1 MLGNICSSNEH
12 ILHAESNKGTRKEY
26 IVSNPT
32 YINVK
37 GQYGIEDLTRQ
48 VTSEHPQESDI
59 QLYFHVRNGSADG
72 IKIYTNDSEGIRSAG
87 FSKEKNTLIVIHG
100 WHDQYDSP
108 VIRTVSKAALEVQDF
123 NVFAV
128 DWSKIASKDY
138 DVVFPVVPEVGR
150 LLGKLIKR
158 LVDNNGLNL
167 ARTTV
172 AGHSLGSHVAGAA
185 CAHLGSECD
194 VIIGMDPAGPQFSYD
209 KTENRLDTSDAKFVQ
224 VIHTNA
230 GLLGFPQ
237 AIGHADYFLN
247 GGSDQPGCESDTT
260 GWCSHN
266 RAFFYYAESLT
277 TGNFVALKCDNNTD
291 YENGKCAGQSKSFL
305 GQYQVD
311 KSNQVYIKSH
321 EHFGELSLSNAI
333 IMKGIIFYFIVFY
346 SAYASPS
353 GQHNIEDVT
362 REVTSE
368 HPQESDIQLYFHV
381 RDGSAEGIEIYTND
395 SEGIR
400 SAGFSEEKNTLIII
414 HGWHDQ
420 YNSPVIR
427 TVSKAALEVQD
438 FNVFAVDW
446 SKIAS
451 KDFEVVF
458 PVVPEVGRLLGK
470 LIKRL
475 VDNNGLSLAR
485 TTVAGHSL
493 GSHVAGAACAHVG
506 SECDVIIGMDPAGAQ
521 FFYDNIENR
530 LNTSDAKFVQVIHT
544 NAGLLGFSQA
554 IGHADYFLNGG
565 SDQPGCE
572 SDTSGWCS
580 HNRAFFYYAESLTTG
595 DFVALKCD
603 NNTDYE
609 NGRCNGQSK
618 SFMGQY
624 QVDKSARGNYFL
636 KTHSSPP
643 YAVGDNN

>member
-291 YENGKCAGQSKSFL
+291 YEN
-305 GQYQVD
+305 
-311 KSNQVYIKSH
+311 
-321 EHFGELSLSNAI
+321 
-333 IMKGIIFYFIVFY
+333 
-346 SAYASPS
+346 